1 MATTFDN
8 IEQLNADI
16 RENIG
21 PNGAGRITG
30 AILQNVL
37 LSMTLTI
44 DALKAE
50 AAALSQ
56 ESQERRDA
64 DATIRG
70 LIETKQNIIADLEQI
85 RAGALAGAAAYV
97 KPAAGIPATD
107 LAQAVQHALELA
119 NTALQGSELE
129 AITALIPEAASPSN
143 QLADKAFVNSSI
155 STNTAYYI
163 SNNGQPFNS
172 VEELV
177 AYSGPLTNNDYAFV
191 VGRDSEGN
199 TTYTRYKY
207 NASTQQWGAEFVLNN
222 SSFTAV
228 QWAAINSG
236 ITAALVASIPLK
248 YVKPDGGI
256 PATDLAQAVRELLA
270 AAGTALQPSAIAN
283 MEVITNKVTTIQNG
297 ATDIQYPSA
306 LAVLTALNRK
316 ADKMPVNPYNVI
328 PVVFEPSV
336 NTYNRFDVAVDT
348 LAVNL
353 PAISDTS
360 KVQSLVL
367 SLTTGTNPNI
377 TFVTSDGS
385 SVRYFDGYNL
395 EAGKTYEINCLFNGV
410 NWVVAYG
417 IVA

>member
-8 IEQLNADI
+8 IEQLNANI

-50 AAALSQ
+50 AAALTQ

-64 DATIRG
+64 DTTIRG

-143 QLADKAFVNSSI
+143 QLADKSFVNSSI
-155 STNTAYYI
+155 STNTANYI
-163 SNNGQPFNS
+163 SDNGQPFAS
-172 VEELV
+172 VQDLV

-207 NASTQQWGAEFVLNN
+207 NANTGQWGAEFVLNN
-222 SSFTAV
+222 SSFTAA
-228 QWAAINSG
+228 QWTAINSG
-236 ITAALVASIPLK
+236 ITAALVSSIPLK

-256 PATDLAQAVRELLA
+256 PATDLAQAVRDLLTA
-270 AAGTALQPSAIAN
+270 ASTALQPSAIAN
-283 MEVITNKVTTIQNG
+283 MEVTTNKVTVIQNG

-316 ADKMPVNPYNVI
+316 ADKMPVNAYNVI
-328 PVVFEPSV
+328 PVTFEPSE

-353 PAISDTS
+353 PAITDTS
-360 KVQSLVL
+360 KVQGLVL

-385 SVRYFDGYNL
+385 SVLYFDGYNI
-395 EAGKTYEINCLFNGV
+395 EANKTYEINCLFNGR
-410 NWVVAYG
+410 NWIVAYG
-417 IVA
+417 VIA

>member
-64 DATIRG
+64 DTTIRG
-70 LIETKQNIIADLEQI
+70 LIETKQNIIADLEEI
-85 RAGALAGAAAYV
+85 RAGALAGAAAYR

-129 AITALIPEAASPSN
+129 AITALIPEAASPTN
-143 QLADKAFVNSSI
+143 QLADKFFVNSSI
-155 STNTAYYI
+155 STNTANYI
-163 SNNGQPFNS
+163 SDNGQPFAS
-172 VEELV
+172 VQDLV

-207 NASTQQWGAEFVLNN
+207 NASTGQWGAEFVLNN
-222 SSFTAV
+222 SSFTAA
-228 QWAAINSG
+228 QWTAINSG
-236 ITAALVASIPLK
+236 ITAALVSSIPLK

-256 PATDLAQAVRELLA
+256 PATDLAQAVRDLLTA
-270 AAGTALQPSAIAN
+270 ASTALQPSAIAN
-283 MEVITNKVTTIQNG
+283 MEVTTNKVTAIQNG
-297 ATDIQYPSA
+297 VTDIQYPSA

-316 ADKMPVNPYNVI
+316 ADKMPVNAYNVI
-328 PVVFEPSV
+328 PVTFEPSE

-353 PAISDTS
+353 PAIADTS
-360 KVQSLVL
+360 KVQGLVL

-385 SVRYFDGYNL
+385 SVLYFDGYNI
-395 EAGKTYEINCLFNGV
+395 EANKTYEINCLFNGR
-410 NWVVAYG
+410 NWIVAYG
-417 IVA
+417 VIA

>member
-119 NTALQGSELE
+119 IERRRRQREGILE
-129 AITALIPEAASPSN
+129 ALYDVNRIGQR
-143 QLADKAFVNSSI
+143 QL
-155 STNTAYYI
+155 
-163 SNNGQPFNS
+163 G
-172 VEELV
+172 
-177 AYSGPLTNNDYAFV
+177 
-191 VGRDSEGN
+191 
-199 TTYTRYKY
+199 
-207 NASTQQWGAEFVLNN
+207 
-222 SSFTAV
+222 
-228 QWAAINSG
+228 INR
-236 ITAALVASIPLK
+236 A
-248 YVKPDGGI
+248 
-256 PATDLAQAVRELLA
+256 
-270 AAGTALQPSAIAN
+270 
-283 MEVITNKVTTIQNG
+283 
-297 ATDIQYPSA
+297 
-306 LAVLTALNRK
+306 
-316 ADKMPVNPYNVI
+316 
-328 PVVFEPSV
+328 
-336 NTYNRFDVAVDT
+336 
-348 LAVNL
+348 
-353 PAISDTS
+353 
-360 KVQSLVL
+360 
-367 SLTTGTNPNI
+367 
-377 TFVTSDGS
+377 
-385 SVRYFDGYNL
+385 
-395 EAGKTYEINCLFNGV
+395 
-410 NWVVAYG
+410 
-417 IVA
+417 

>member
-143 QLADKAFVNSSI
+143 QLADKSFVNSSI

-207 NASTQQWGAEFVLNN
+207 NASTGQWGAEFVLNN
-222 SSFTAV
+222 SSFTAA
-228 QWAAINSG
+228 QWTAINSG

-256 PATDLAQAVRELLA
+256 PATDLAQAVRDLLTA
-270 AAGTALQPSAIAN
+270 ASTALQPSAIAN
-283 MEVITNKVTTIQNG
+283 MEVITNKVTAIQNG
-297 ATDIQYPSA
+297 VTDLQYPSA

-316 ADKMPVNPYNVI
+316 ADKMPVNAYNVI
-328 PVVFEPSV
+328 PVTFEPSE

-353 PAISDTS
+353 PAITDTS
-360 KVQSLVL
+360 KVQGLVL

-385 SVRYFDGYNL
+385 SVLYFDGYNI
-395 EAGKTYEINCLFNGV
+395 EAGKTYEINCLFNGR
-410 NWVVAYG
+410 NWIVAYG
-417 IVA
+417 VIA